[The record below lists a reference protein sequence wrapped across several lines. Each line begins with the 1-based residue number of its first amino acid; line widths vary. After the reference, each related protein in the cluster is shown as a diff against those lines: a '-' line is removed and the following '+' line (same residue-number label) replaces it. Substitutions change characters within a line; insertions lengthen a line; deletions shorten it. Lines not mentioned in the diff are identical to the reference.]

1 MKNSPTF
8 PTFLAMFIP
17 LWLLMAFST
26 VMLSYTFPLALPLF
40 LAYTAALFLPTR
52 RR

>member
-40 LAYTAALFLPTR
+40 LAYTVALFLPTR